1 MDDECNEYTSS
12 EEQVRYARELK
23 PNHYDS
29 GVVKM
34 IAIGHLHKKLTF
46 LALYSKLRSSS
57 VGTSLLFKTKM
68 DTGKRSSLAVVAQY
82 PFHYHQPS

>member
-34 IAIGHLHKKLTF
+34 IAPNDAQQYHDDDIGAMAAIRLWPCSLILT
-46 LALYSKLRSSS
+46 
-57 VGTSLLFKTKM
+57 
-68 DTGKRSSLAVVAQY
+68 AQA
-82 PFHYHQPS
+82 